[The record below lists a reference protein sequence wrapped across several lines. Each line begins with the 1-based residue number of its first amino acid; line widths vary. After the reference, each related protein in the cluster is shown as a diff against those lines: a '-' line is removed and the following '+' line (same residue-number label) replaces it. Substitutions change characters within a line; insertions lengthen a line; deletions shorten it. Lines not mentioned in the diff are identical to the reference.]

1 MNTTLI
7 RLGTLACAIALSAG
21 TWANQPGDGG
31 KKPESPATPAA
42 PTGEPKPEATAKE
55 QYVYVS
61 LKTTMGEIVL
71 ELNKTKAPITVENF
85 LSYLDKGHY
94 DGTIFHRVISDFMI
108 QGGGFTKDME
118 QKKTDKPIKNE
129 WQNGLKNVRGTV
141 AMARLGDR
149 KPNPATVDSA
159 TAQFF
164 INVKD
169 NDFLDRAQADGGAYC
184 VFGKVVSGMDVVDKI
199 KVVKTETKAPHGN
212 VPTTPVV
219 IEKASRLSDEAAAKY
234 RKP

>member
-1 MNTTLI
+1 MNIRLI
-7 RLGTLACAIALSAG
+7 RLGTIAGAFVMCAGVWAL
-21 TWANQPGDGG
+21 QPGEPG
-31 KKPESPATPAA
+31 KKPDAPAA
-42 PTGEPKPEATAKE
+42 PAAPKGDPKPDAPAKE

-61 LKTTMGEIVL
+61 LKTSMGEIVL

-85 LSYLDKGHY
+85 LAYLDKGHY
-94 DGTIFHRVISDFMI
+94 DGTIFHRVIPDFMI
-108 QGGGFTKDME
+108 QGGGFTKSME

-184 VFGKVVSGMDVVDKI
+184 VFGKVVAGLDVVDKI
-199 KVVKTETKAPHGN
+199 KVVPTETKPPHGN
-212 VPTTPVV
+212 VPTMPVV